1 MWQQAGSASGFK
13 NYVACELPQLLGTIS
28 DSTSVMQSLFSISLQ
43 VLQFCLADSSCVLQ
57 QWGTQFLLTFP
68 SCYNTEQLS
77 VFLQSMNAQH
87 TYINRYCM
95 YENLHLCIFLELESA
110 LWFHYPDFYII
121 HCLISNVSI
130 CIHLHTN
137 TCVCQN
143 LFFCWGF
150 WQLSP
155 CCGDFTKVGCVELET
170 VGRGESQISSCRM
183 RTDTLLLM
191 RSNKSWTTWKNP
203 CDSGADDSDGFL
215 LWCICSAEM
224 FKCLKLHNCR
234 WSIQ

>member
-121 HCLISNVSI
+121 HCLIPNVSI

-137 TCVCQN
+137 TCV
-143 LFFCWGF
+143 
-150 WQLSP
+150 
-155 CCGDFTKVGCVELET
+155 
-170 VGRGESQISSCRM
+170 
-183 RTDTLLLM
+183 
-191 RSNKSWTTWKNP
+191 SNIMQSKP
-203 CDSGADDSDGFL
+203 LFL
-215 LWCICSAEM
+215 LRLLAALSVLWR
-224 FKCLKLHNCR
+224 LHQGGLCWAGNGWKR
-234 WSIQ
+234 GISDFILQDEDRYFIADALQQIMDYMEESLRFWGWWQWRLSTLMHM